1 MKSTFL
7 LIIRT
12 NSPLTVLSL
21 KDKPPKRSHLRGVR
35 KIYLRVIKFK
45 NHNTLNFLARM
56 IRIMIVST
64 QMDPLFKL
72 IIISKIVLLLT
83 LPFG

>member
-7 LIIRT
+7 LIIKT
-12 NSPLTVLSL
+12 NSPLTALSL
-21 KDKPPKRSHLRGVR
+21 RAKPPKRSHLRGVI

-45 NHNTLNFLARM
+45 NHNILNFLARM